1 VKVELWSLAG
11 SFVTAAL
18 LYGIKRAI
26 DWRWPPGYHSR
37 KVSRYGVRSEESAV
51 DDGGSNQ
58 EEE

>member
-1 VKVELWSLAG
+1 MKVELWSVAG

-18 LYGIKRAI
+18 LYGVKRAI

-51 DDGGSNQ
+51 DDGTTQ